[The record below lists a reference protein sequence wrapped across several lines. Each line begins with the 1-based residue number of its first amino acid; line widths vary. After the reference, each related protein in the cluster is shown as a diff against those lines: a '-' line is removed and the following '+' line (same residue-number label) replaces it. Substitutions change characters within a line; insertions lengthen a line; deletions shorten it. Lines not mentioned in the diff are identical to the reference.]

1 MNDIEAELIGTISR
15 GIESVEKT
23 VDGDIV
29 FTMTDG
35 ERINIGSVTHL
46 PRLTL
51 EWTYEPDDS
60 IKAGNV
66 AAVLK
71 ATQSPGAYDIRI
83 KKGSAMI
90 PALTVTANSV
100 MGISLQDGASLRA
113 YQFTGTSVRN
123 YRQITWSYINVGEFD
138 DMSESAASQMSIAEY
153 VEGKLADNT
162 SAITVRGED
171 PALPVPA
178 QILTESQD
186 AALTPEER
194 AARVLYFVVEDDP
207 EGT

>member
-46 PRLTL
+46 PTLTL
-51 EWTYEPDDS
+51 EWTNEPDDR
-60 IKAGNV
+60 IKAAN
-66 AAVLK
+66 AAAIQK
-71 ATQSPGAYDIRI
+71 AVQNPGAYDIRI
-83 KKGSAMI
+83 MVGTTMI
-90 PALTVTANSV
+90 PALTVTGHSV

-113 YQFTGTSVRN
+113 YQFTGTSVSS
-123 YRQITWSYINVGEFD
+123 YRQVTWTYINIGEFN

-153 VEGKLADNT
+153 VEEKIAEAM
-162 SAITVRGED
+162 S
-171 PALPVPA
+171 P
-178 QILTESQD
+178 
-186 AALTPEER
+186 
-194 AARVLYFVVEDDP
+194 
-207 EGT
+207 

>member
-60 IKAGNV
+60 IKAANV

-71 ATQSPGAYDIRI
+71 ATQNPGAYDIRI
-83 KKGSAMI
+83 KIGSTMI
-90 PALTVTANSV
+90 PALTVTAHSV

-113 YQFTGTSVRN
+113 YQFTGTSVSN

-138 DMSESAASQMSIAEY
+138 ELSQNAASQMSIAEY
-153 VEGKLADNT
+153 VEEKIAEAT
-162 SAITVRGED
+162 S
-171 PALPVPA
+171 
-178 QILTESQD
+178 S
-186 AALTPEER
+186 
-194 AARVLYFVVEDDP
+194 
-207 EGT
+207 